1 MSSKYPL
8 SVHRR
13 VERQWAERL
22 KSLGSRIAV
31 ATERAVRH
39 VFNDERSLIPI
50 PARAVVD
57 RRQVDRSQPQ

>member
-31 ATERAVRH
+31 AAERAVRH
-39 VFNDERSLIPI
+39 VLNDERSLIPI
-50 PARAVVD
+50 PVRAVMD
-57 RRQVDRSQPQ
+57 RRRVDRSQPR